1 MRQFELRRGNYDAFV
16 SREPQVLTSGPAG
29 TGKSLAWLAKIAY
42 NADKYPKCRQLI
54 CRKSRSSLT
63 ETGLVSFER
72 DILESNSPLLH
83 PPNLRRVRQS
93 YHHPNGSEIIVGG
106 LDNAEKIL
114 SSEYDCLVG
123 ETIVESPSAIKRAY
137 GRPYS
142 GKLITIATAGGKN
155 LTGTPNHPILTDKG
169 WIALG
174 RLCEGDNVVC
184 RKVSQGEIVGRAN
197 PDVANQPT
205 TFAEL
210 VRSLSLSDTCTTER
224 VETVPMD
231 FHGDGTGGYV
241 DVVTPG
247 GLLHDRI
254 GSAIFEHLIERD
266 CDGRDFQRGTLM
278 RRGPSLAT
286 NFRGD
291 RGSVEFPEYLSKCG
305 HPLAV
310 CIGIDPLLSIFRSGI
325 RKPLPPRGVGIP
337 DISHRLGLG
346 DRARLEPAG
355 NHFPLESF
363 ITDADH
369 QSRFHQPYFPFAVE
383 LDCVKYVSIS
393 ETTGCRHVYNLHTN
407 SNWYIAN
414 GIISHNCIYVQEA
427 SELELEEW
435 ETLIGRLRSGVM
447 PYQQLCAD
455 CNPTFPHHWLY
466 KRYQSGL
473 LKLIPTYHK
482 DNPRYYQKIG
492 GKWTWTDD
500 GESYLAKLNLLT
512 GFRRKRF
519 LEGVWAAAEGMVYEG
534 FGPHNLKDR
543 GWEPPKE
550 WVRYHSVDFGY
561 VNPLV
566 YQFWAEDGDGTL
578 YLYREI
584 YRTGMLVEDLAKQ
597 VADWIRTGA
606 EPRPAAVLGDHDAED
621 RATFERHSGLRV
633 YAADKTK
640 KAGIQDVAKRL
651 ECQPNGKPRLYL
663 VSGANA
669 KSDNSLSAAGKPTCT
684 EEEFAGYVWHPDGK
698 DEPVK
703 ENDHGMDALRYLV
716 RHRDGGRKL
725 LWGAR

>member
-1 MRQFELRRGNYDAFV
+1 MRQFELRRGNYEAFV
-16 SREPQVLTSGPAG
+16 SREPQVLTFGPAG

-93 YHHPNGSEIIVGG
+93 YHHPNGSEIIAGG

-114 SSEYDCLVG
+114 SSEYD
-123 ETIVESPSAIKRAY
+123 
-137 GRPYS
+137 
-142 GKLITIATAGGKN
+142 LIY
-155 LTGTPNHPILTDKG
+155 
-169 WIALG
+169 
-174 RLCEGDNVVC
+174 C
-184 RKVSQGEIVGRAN
+184 
-197 PDVANQPT
+197 
-205 TFAEL
+205 
-210 VRSLSLSDTCTTER
+210 
-224 VETVPMD
+224 
-231 FHGDGTGGYV
+231 
-241 DVVTPG
+241 
-247 GLLHDRI
+247 
-254 GSAIFEHLIERD
+254 
-266 CDGRDFQRGTLM
+266 
-278 RRGPSLAT
+278 
-286 NFRGD
+286 
-291 RGSVEFPEYLSKCG
+291 
-305 HPLAV
+305 
-310 CIGIDPLLSIFRSGI
+310 
-325 RKPLPPRGVGIP
+325 
-337 DISHRLGLG
+337 
-346 DRARLEPAG
+346 
-355 NHFPLESF
+355 
-363 ITDADH
+363 
-369 QSRFHQPYFPFAVE
+369 
-383 LDCVKYVSIS
+383 
-393 ETTGCRHVYNLHTN
+393 
-407 SNWYIAN
+407 
-414 GIISHNCIYVQEA
+414 QEA

-447 PYQQLCAD
+447 PYQQICGD

-519 LEGVWAAAEGMVYEG
+519 LEGVWAAAEGLVYEG
-534 FGPHNLKDR
+534 FGPHNLKER
-543 GWEPPKE
+543 GWTPPKE

-584 YRTGMLVEDLAKQ
+584 YKTGMLVEDLAKQ
-597 VADWIRTGA
+597 IADWVRTGT
-606 EPRPAAVLGDHDAED
+606 EPRPTAVLGDHDAED

-669 KSDNSLSAAGKPTCT
+669 KPDNSLSAAGKPTCT